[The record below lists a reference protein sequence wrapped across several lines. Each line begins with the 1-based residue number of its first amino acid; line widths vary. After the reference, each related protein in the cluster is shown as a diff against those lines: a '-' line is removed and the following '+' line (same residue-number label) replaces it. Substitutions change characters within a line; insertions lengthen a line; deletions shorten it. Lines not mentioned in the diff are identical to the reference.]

1 MIEVTLKDGSKKSYQ
16 SGTNVYDIAK
26 DISQGLARAAVAAE
40 INGKVTDLNTS
51 LYEDCT
57 LNLLTFDSEEGK
69 ATYWHTASHIM
80 AQAVK
85 GFFRM

>member
-16 SGTNVYDIAK
+16 SGTNVYDIAR
-26 DISQGLARAAVAAE
+26 ISVKVLRAAVAAE

-57 LNLLTFDSEEGK
+57 
-69 ATYWHTASHIM
+69 
-80 AQAVK
+80 
-85 GFFRM
+85 